1 MTTQFKISRTGSS
14 VTIQLGEKAVICGK
28 CGHLFREFHV
38 FSDRPFE
45 KCPRC
50 GDRGPFRKATQA
62 DIDAYVTARVERQR
76 IRLSD
81 IPKLI
86 GLTLVIL
93 AVAAVITW
101 AMVPG

>member
-1 MTTQFKISRTGSS
+1 VKISRTGSS
-14 VTIQLGEKAVICGK
+14 VAIQIGEKAVTCGK
-28 CGHLFREFHV
+28 CGYLFRELHV

-50 GDRGPFRKATQA
+50 GDRGPFRKATHG

-86 GLTLVIL
+86 ALTLLVLGI
-93 AVAAVITW
+93 AALITW
-101 AMVPG
+101 AVVGDM